1 MRVLAIDTSTEALS
15 IALCTERGTIER
27 GLEMARGHA
36 EQILPLID
44 AVLVEAD
51 VRLSQL
57 DGIAAG
63 VGPGTFTG
71 VRISVAV
78 AQGLAYG
85 AGLPVVPV
93 TSLEALA
100 FPAIEGGAEL
110 VIACLDARMGEVY
123 WGCFA
128 RDPAQGLRALGSLQ
142 VSPASRVHLPD
153 AGRYR
158 GVGRGFTAYPEL
170 AALAGIVSDARSAA
184 ALPNAADIARL
195 GALRFAAGQGVDPA
209 ELKPEYVRDKVALT
223 EAERRAAMGRSA
235 NDRPAKRRP
244 VKRRPVK

>member
-1 MRVLAIDTSTEALS
+1 MRVLAIDTSTEVLS

-44 AVLVEAD
+44 AVLGEAN
-51 VRLSQL
+51 VRLAEL

-100 FPAIEGGAEL
+100 FPALEAGADL

-128 RDPAQGLRALGSLQ
+128 RDPAQGLRALGALQ
-142 VSPASRVHLPD
+142 VAPAARISLPS

-170 AALAGIVSDARSAA
+170 AALADLDARSAA
-184 ALPNAADIARL
+184 ALPNAADMARL
-195 GALRFAAGQGVDPA
+195 GALRFAAGQGLDPA
-209 ELKPEYVRDKVALT
+209 DLKPEYVREKVALT
-223 EAERRAAMGRSA
+223 EAERRV
-235 NDRPAKRRP
+235 AK
-244 VKRRPVK
+244 

>member
-15 IALCTERGTIER
+15 IALRTERGTIER

-44 AVLVEAD
+44 AVLGEAN
-51 VRLSQL
+51 VRLSEL

-100 FPAIEGGAEL
+100 FPAIEAGADL

-128 RDPAQGLRALGSLQ
+128 RDPAQALRALGSLQ
-142 VSPASRVHLPD
+142 VTPAARVHLPS

-170 AALAGIVSDARSAA
+170 AALADLDARSAA
-184 ALPNAADIARL
+184 ALPNAADMARL
-195 GALRFAAGQGVDPA
+195 GALRLAAGQGLDPA
-209 ELKPEYVRDKVALT
+209 DLKPEYVRDKVALT
-223 EAERRAAMGRSA
+223 EAERRAA
-235 NDRPAKRRP
+235 K
-244 VKRRPVK
+244 

>member
-1 MRVLAIDTSTEALS
+1 MRVLAIDSSTEALS
-15 IALCTERGTIER
+15 IALLTERGTSER

-44 AVLVEAD
+44 AVLGEANL
-51 VRLSQL
+51 RLSQL

-85 AGLPVVPV
+85 AGLPVVPI

-100 FPAIEGGAEL
+100 FPAIEAGAQL

-128 RDPAQGLRALGSLQ
+128 RDPVQGLRALGSLQ
-142 VSPASRVHLPD
+142 VTPAVRVHLPS
-153 AGRYR
+153 AERYR
-158 GVGRGFTAYPEL
+158 GVGRGFSAYPEL
-170 AALAGIVSDARSAA
+170 AALADLDARSAA
-184 ALPNAADIARL
+184 ALPNAADMARL
-195 GALRFAAGQGVDPA
+195 GALRFAAGQGLDPA

-223 EAERRAAMGRSA
+223 EAERRAASGRPA
-235 NDRPAKRRP
+235 NDRSAK
-244 VKRRPVK
+244 

>member
-15 IALCTERGTIER
+15 VALRDDQSTIER
-27 GLEMARGHA
+27 GLETARGHA
-36 EQILPLID
+36 EQILSLID
-44 AVLVEAD
+44 AVLGEAG

-63 VGPGTFTG
+63 VGPGSFTG

-78 AQGLAYG
+78 AQGLSYG
-85 AGLPVVPV
+85 AGLPVVPI

-100 FPAIEGGAEL
+100 FAAIETGADR

-128 RDPAQGLRALGSLQ
+128 AEPLRGLRALGSLD
-142 VSPASRVHLPD
+142 VSAAGLVRLPS

-170 AALAGIVSDARSAA
+170 AALLGVEVDARSAA
-184 ALPNAADIARL
+184 ALPNAADMASL
-195 GALRFAAGQGVDPA
+195 GARRLAAGEGLDPA
-209 ELKPEYVRDKVALT
+209 DLKPEYVRDKVALT
-223 EAERRAAMGRSA
+223 EAERLAAKAGPA
-235 NDRPAKRRP
+235 NGRPAK
-244 VKRRPVK
+244 

>member
-15 IALCTERGTIER
+15 IALRTERGTIER

-44 AVLVEAD
+44 AVLGEAN
-51 VRLSQL
+51 VRLSEL

-100 FPAIEGGAEL
+100 FPAIEAGAEL

-123 WGCFA
+123 WGSFVADAA
-128 RDPAQGLRALGSLQ
+128 RTLIACGELKVGPAALVRAPGAGPYQGI
-142 VSPASRVHLPD
+142 
-153 AGRYR
+153 
-158 GVGRGFTAYPEL
+158 GRGFAAYPEL
-170 AALAGIVSDARSAA
+170 AALPGLVGVSAH
-184 ALPNAADIARL
+184 ALPESRAMARL
-195 GALRFAAGQGVDPA
+195 GAVRLLAGEGIDPA
-209 ELKPEYVRDKVALT
+209 DLTPRYLRDKVALT
-223 EAERRAAMGRSA
+223 EAERALARGAAATGKAS
-235 NDRPAKRRP
+235 
-244 VKRRPVK
+244 

>member
-15 IALCTERGTIER
+15 VALCTEQGTIER
-27 GLEMARGHA
+27 GIEMARGHA

-44 AVLVEAD
+44 AVLGEAN
-51 VRLSQL
+51 VRLSEL

-78 AQGLAYG
+78 AQGLGFG

-100 FPAIEGGAEL
+100 FAAILGGEDR
-110 VIACLDARMGEVY
+110 VIACLDARMGELY

-128 RDPAQGLRALGSLQ
+128 RDPAQGLSSLGSLQ
-142 VSPASRVHLPD
+142 VSPADRVRLPS

-158 GVGRGFTAYPEL
+158 GIGRGFTAYPEL
-170 AALAGIVSDARSAA
+170 AALAGISVDARSAA

-195 GALRFAAGQGVDPA
+195 GALRLAAGQGLDPA
-209 ELKPEYVRDKVALT
+209 DLKPEYVRDKVALT
-223 EAERRAAMGRSA
+223 EAERRAANGRPA
-235 NDRPAKRRP
+235 NRRPAK
-244 VKRRPVK
+244 

>member
-15 IALCTERGTIER
+15 VALCTGEGTSERS
-27 GLEMARGHA
+27 LEMARGHA
-36 EQILPLID
+36 GQILPLID
-44 AVLVEAD
+44 AVLGEANL
-51 VRLSQL
+51 RLSQL

-63 VGPGTFTG
+63 VGPGSFTG

-100 FPAIEGGAEL
+100 FPVIEAGADR

-128 RDPAQGLRALGSLQ
+128 RDASRGVRALGPLQ
-142 VSPASRVHLPD
+142 VAPPARIGLPG
-153 AGRYR
+153 AERYR
-158 GVGRGFTAYPEL
+158 GAGRGFTAYPEL
-170 AALAGIVSDARSAA
+170 AALADLDARSAA
-184 ALPNAADIARL
+184 ALPNAADMARL
-195 GALRFAAGQGVDPA
+195 GALRFAAGEGLDPGG
-209 ELKPEYVRDKVALT
+209 LKPEYVRDKVALT
-223 EAERRAAMGRSA
+223 EAERRAA
-235 NDRPAKRRP
+235 K
-244 VKRRPVK
+244 

>member
-15 IALCTERGTIER
+15 IALRTERGTLER
-27 GLEMARGHA
+27 GLSTARGHA
-36 EQILPLID
+36 EQILSLID
-44 AVLVEAD
+44 AVLGEER

-63 VGPGTFTG
+63 VGPGSFTG

-78 AQGLAYG
+78 AQGLSFG

-100 FPAIEGGAEL
+100 FPAIEAGADR
-110 VIACLDARMGEVY
+110 VIACLDARMGEIY

-128 RDPAQGLRALGSLQ
+128 ADPARGLHAIGSLQ
-142 VSPASRVHLPD
+142 VAAASRVRLPSAD
-153 AGRYR
+153 RYR

-170 AALAGIVSDARSAA
+170 AALLGIDVDARAAA
-184 ALPNAADIARL
+184 ALPNAADMARL
-195 GALRFAAGQGVDPA
+195 GALRLTAGEGLDPA
-209 ELKPEYVRDKVALT
+209 DLKPEYVRDKVALT
-223 EAERRAAMGRSA
+223 EAERGV
-235 NDRPAKRRP
+235 AK
-244 VKRRPVK
+244 